1 MQAFSSS
8 PISILDVIRVEDAGV
23 RPEGGTGVTLPL
35 RETRTDAD
43 ERNIANDIINSITV
57 VNTDEAA
64 DALIDKCLTSR
75 TARIISFVNAHA
87 FNMCNRDGAF
97 ADGLLQSDVILR
109 DGIGM
114 QLLFQKLNIDAG
126 LNMNGTDLI
135 PRLLDSAKGQT
146 VGLLGTADPYLSNA
160 VDQLKQAGHN
170 VIVAQDGFQD
180 KAAYLSLVEQYRPK
194 VIVLGMGMPKQEL
207 IAAYLKE
214 HVTYNP
220 LIINAGAL
228 IDFIGGKTKRAP
240 RWVRE
245 VHMEWVFRLLSEP
258 KRLFRRYVVGNA
270 VFLSRFSSIRAS
282 YVPALNVPA
291 DLELEDLAG

>member
-23 RPEGGTGVTLPL
+23 RPEGGAVVTLPL
-35 RETRTDAD
+35 REIRTDAD
-43 ERNIANDIINSITV
+43 ERNIANDIVNSITV

-64 DALIDKCLTSR
+64 DALIEKCLTSR

-87 FNMCNRDGAF
+87 FNMCNRDGDF
-97 ADGLLQSDVILR
+97 ADALLQSDVILR

-160 VDQLKQAGHN
+160 VDHLTQAGHN

-180 KAAYLSLVEQYRPK
+180 KETYLALVEQHRPK

-207 IAAYLKE
+207 VAAYLKE
-214 HVTYNP
+214 NVTYNP

-245 VHMEWVFRLLSEP
+245 IHMEWVFRLLSEP

-270 VFLSRFSSIRAS
+270 VFLSRFESIRAS

-291 DLELEDLAG
+291 DLELEDVAV

>member
-1 MQAFSSS
+1 MQAFGSS
-8 PISILDVIRVEDAGV
+8 PISVLDVIRVDEAGV
-23 RPEGGTGVTLPL
+23 RPEGGVGVTLPL

-43 ERNIANDIINSITV
+43 QRNIANDIINSITV

-64 DALIDKCLTSR
+64 DTLIDKCLASR
-75 TARIISFVNAHA
+75 TARVISFVNAHA

-160 VDQLKQAGHN
+160 VDQLTQAGHN

-180 KAAYLSLVEQYRPK
+180 RATYLSLVEQYRPK

-214 HVTYNP
+214 NVTYNP
-220 LIINAGAL
+220 VIINAGAL

-240 RWVRE
+240 RWLRE
-245 VHMEWVFRLLSEP
+245 IHMEWVFRLLSEP

-270 VFLSRFSSIRAS
+270 VFLSRFSSICAS

-291 DLELEDLAG
+291 DLELEDLAV